1 MSTWRVIDL
10 TDVTEPLR
18 ARTGQLLAAGSAV
31 PLADVSCVI
40 AGPDTTWSTGVIAEL
55 ARYDIPLVTCDWR
68 GVPLACTHGWSDA
81 SRVAARHL
89 AQASLT
95 VPRHKNA
102 WKQIV
107 RAKITGQA
115 ANLAVTAPVAA
126 ARLRDLARQVR
137 SGDPDNLEARAA
149 RTYWTHLFRGEQ
161 FTRDRYGGGRNDL
174 LNYGYAILRG
184 TVIRAIIT
192 TGLSPTLGIWHRN
205 RANTFALADDLIEPL
220 RPAVDW
226 TVSRLPDNS
235 HLTDPDTKRQL
246 VSAISQ
252 PMSRQGSTVATTA
265 VTLAQTLAA
274 YVEGQHARLTVP
286 TWLPPDG

>member
-1 MSTWRVIDL
+1 MSAWRVIDV
-10 TDVTEPLR
+10 TDLTEPLR
-18 ARTGQLLAAGSAV
+18 ARTGQLIAADTVV

-40 AGPDTTWSTGVIAEL
+40 AGPDTTWGTAVIAEL

-107 RAKITGQA
+107 RAKIHGQA
-115 ANLAVTAPVAA
+115 ANLAAISPVAA

-137 SGDPDNLEARAA
+137 SGDPGNLEARAA
-149 RTYWTHLFRGEQ
+149 RTCWTHLLRGER

-192 TGLSPTLGIWHRN
+192 SGLSPTLGIWHRN
-205 RANTFALADDLIEPL
+205 RSNTFALADDLIEPL

-226 TVSRLPDNS
+226 NVRRLPGHAD
-235 HLTDPDTKRQL
+235 LTDPRIKHQL
-246 VSAISQ
+246 VATISK
-252 PMSRQGSTVATTA
+252 PMSREGPTVATA
-265 VTLAQTLAA
+265 AMGLAQALAA
-274 YVEGQHARLTVP
+274 YVEGQHPRLAVP
-286 TWLPPDG
+286 TWHPPDG